1 MMVTVRQYS
10 KEPVSDCFD
19 TRGDLKMGSSTQ
31 QQLTTEEKSEQ
42 LQKMGGED
50 FSICFNRVFSR
61 IVYTDSFRHFT
72 ITIFINLHSRK
83 PSQKK
88 INFFRALPK
97 LPLPP
102 PTIRASCTT
111 FFGRQEQRLGKPSLK
126 TKKIF
131 CEITS

>member
-50 FSICFNRVFSR
+50 FSICFSRVFSR

-88 INFFRALPK
+88 NRFA
-97 LPLPP
+97 PP
-102 PTIRASCTT
+102 PSPQ
-111 FFGRQEQRLGKPSLK
+111 FGQVVQLFLDVKNNV
-126 TKKIF
+126 
-131 CEITS
+131 

>member
-10 KEPVSDCFD
+10 KEPVSDCYN

-88 INFFRALPK
+88 INFFRTLPK

-102 PTIRASCTT
+102 PQ
-111 FFGRQEQRLGKPSLK
+111 FGQVVQLFLDVKNNV
-126 TKKIF
+126 
-131 CEITS
+131 

>member
-10 KEPVSDCFD
+10 KEPVSDCYN

-72 ITIFINLHSRK
+72 ITIFINLHSCK

-97 LPLPP
+97 LPPP
-102 PTIRASCTT
+102 PPHNS
-111 FFGRQEQRLGKPSLK
+111 GKLFVQLFLDVK
-126 TKKIF
+126 NNV
-131 CEITS
+131 